1 MPAVQRFLRMG
12 LGAAWLSLSGCS
24 VSTLPARPDEPEA
37 KPAHAERANRGAR
50 VSATRDDAPEI
61 SRSRGQKGGGIVLY
75 PRVIPRGDDPEL
87 AKLAELVQQRLG
99 SIAASVHGD
108 AVERRPAP
116 ERVCPREG
124 CSARSYG
131 AVVARNAGGC
141 TVVAVVGEPG
151 PQPLRL
157 VPWAGSVRLASEQV
171 AFREPPESAITITE
185 HAKCDALIE
194 ALEANAPIGEEQK
207 LREALGAPAARP

>member
-1 MPAVQRFLRMG
+1 MLTVQAFSTMV
-12 LGAAWLSLSGCS
+12 LGVASLALCGCN
-24 VSTLPARPDEPEA
+24 VSTLPSRPDQPDA
-37 KPAHAERANRGAR
+37 RPAHAERSSRGAR
-50 VSATRDDAPEI
+50 TSATRDDAPEI
-61 SRSRGQKGGGIVLY
+61 SRSRGREGGAIVLY

-87 AKLAELVQQRLG
+87 ARLAELVQRRLG

-124 CSARSYG
+124 CMARSLG

-151 PQPLRL
+151 PEPLRL
-157 VPWAGSVRLASEQV
+157 VPWAGTVRLSAERV
-171 AFREPPESAITITE
+171 PFREPPESAITVTE
-185 HAKCDALIE
+185 HAKCTELIE

-207 LREALGAPAARP
+207 LKELLAAPTARP